1 MRSMIKKAT
10 ALFLAGAMAFG
21 LAACGGKDNKP
32 DGTAASD
39 FVYVP
44 KYISMP
50 GETSDENFYRNTS
63 VIQLVGN
70 KLYYS
75 ESIYDQAKGTSEN
88 KFYSLDVGEEGAS
101 PAELPISLESNRSPM
116 RQIVDKDGSIYMAL
130 QTYAETGNPEQP
142 YDYQKP
148 SYSLI
153 KYQADGT
160 VAYETDITSYLSE
173 REYSN
178 IQGMAIDK
186 DGNLYVTNSETNI
199 WVFGSDGNLLCDIAL
214 SQWVSGMGTS
224 KDGDVYI
231 QQWGDSS
238 QVLTL
243 VDIQAKALGKSYS
256 GLPNDLSSDVF
267 QKGLNQDFLLRS
279 NNALCEYSLAD
290 QTYEEVLNFIDCDIA
305 PNNIQYVSAL
315 EDGRIFIYTSDW
327 ENDAKEIMLLT
338 KTPASEVTQKE
349 IITLGTMGVDY
360 SLQAVVVSFNKSN
373 PQYRIKIKDYSANIG
388 SGENGYN
395 DAITHMNNEFLTGN
409 APDLISLAYNVNVSQ
424 LAAKG
429 VLEDQMPYL
438 EKSTLL
444 KKEDMVSSV
453 LKAYTESGVLVGIP
467 TSFYV
472 NTLMSASSL
481 VGDEMGWT
489 LDEMM
494 AVMDSMPEDA
504 QILEYA
510 SKSSILRMCMSYN
523 ADAFINWETGEC
535 KFDSEEFIKVLE
547 FANRFPEDADFGEDR
562 PSMPELVRTGKL
574 LLVDQSLS
582 DTGNYQVMKT
592 IWGEPITCIGYP
604 SSTTNGSAIAGQ
616 GVIGLNAKSQ
626 NKDAAWEFIEFYLDF
641 AGKSDRYRWG
651 FPVFESEL
659 DKYFEEAMVPSYVT
673 DENGNPVLD
682 ENGEPVQSSKGGYGW
697 GNSNEMFEIYAATQ
711 EEVDAIREVINS
723 TTTRISDDMRMVDIM
738 QEEAAPYFQG
748 QKGAKE
754 VADIIQSRIQ
764 IYINESR

>member
-10 ALFLAGAMAFG
+10 ALFLAGAMVFG
-21 LAACGGKDNKP
+21 LAACGSKENKP
-32 DGTAASD
+32 DETAASGY
-39 FVYVP
+39 VYVP
-44 KYISMP
+44 KYLSMP
-50 GETSDENFYRNTS
+50 GEESDENLYRDTS
-63 VIQLVGN
+63 IIQLVGN

-75 ESIYDQAKGTSEN
+75 VSIYNQTEGTSEN

-101 PAELPISLESNRSPM
+101 PAELPISLESNRYPM
-116 RQIVDKDGSIYMAL
+116 KQIVDNDGNIYMAL
-130 QTYAETGNPEQP
+130 QIYGETGNPEQP
-142 YDYQKP
+142 YDYQK
-148 SYSLI
+148 SLYSLV

-160 VAYETDITSYLSE
+160 VVYETDITSYLSG
-173 REYSN
+173 REYSY
-178 IQGMAIDK
+178 IQSMAIDK

-224 KDGDVYI
+224 KDGTVYI
-231 QQWGDSS
+231 LQWGDSG

-243 VDIQAKALGKSYS
+243 VDIQAKALGTSYS
-256 GLPNDLSSDVF
+256 GLPGDLNSDIL
-267 QKGLNQDFLLRS
+267 QKGLNEDFLLRS

-305 PNNIQYVSAL
+305 PNNIRYVSAM
-315 EDGRIFIYTSDW
+315 EDGRIFIYATDW
-327 ENDAKEIMLLT
+327 ENDTKDIMLLT

-349 IITLGTMGVDY
+349 IITLGTMGVD
-360 SLQAVVVSFNKSN
+360 SGMQTAVVNFNKSN
-373 PQYRIKIKDYSANIG
+373 PQYRIKIKDYSVNIG
-388 SGENGYN
+388 SGENGYA
-395 DAITHMNNEFLTGN
+395 DALTHMNNEFITGN
-409 APDLISLAYNVNVSQ
+409 APDLINLGYNVNISQ
-424 LAAKG
+424 LEAKG
-429 VLEDQMPYL
+429 ILEDQMPYL

-444 KKEDMVSSV
+444 DKEDIVPSV
-453 LKAYTESGVLVGIP
+453 LKAYTENGILVGIP
-467 TSFYV
+467 TSFYI

-510 SKSSILRMCMSYN
+510 SKSSILRMCMSFN
-523 ADAFINWETGEC
+523 AGEFINWETGEC
-535 KFDSEEFIKVLE
+535 KFNSEEFIKVLE
-547 FANRFPEDADFGEDR
+547 FANRFPEDVSYDEER

-574 LLVDQSLS
+574 LLVDQALT

-604 SSTTNGSAIAGQ
+604 SSTTNGSALAGQ

-626 NKDAAWEFIEFYLDF
+626 NKDAAWEFIEFYLNF
-641 AGKSDRYRWG
+641 MGKSDRYRWG

-659 DKYFEEAMVPSYVT
+659 DKVFEEAMEPSYVT

-682 ENGEPVQSSKGGYGW
+682 ENGEPVQNSKGGYGW
-697 GNSNEMFEIYAATQ
+697 GNGEMFDIYAATQ
-711 EEVDAIREVINS
+711 EEVDAIREVINN
-723 TTTRISDDMRMVDIM
+723 TTARISDDMRIIEIM
-738 QEEAAPYFQG
+738 QEDAAPYFQG